1 MLVFA
6 IRDGLERGYDEV
18 GLWLPRFFAALV
30 ILIIGYIIARVI
42 SGLITKALS
51 RSGIDRTLAAQPA
64 GSFIQKVTT
73 TPSKLLGT
81 IAFWAIFLAAVSLA
95 VTELGIEALQDLV
108 SAVYAYLPN
117 VLAALLIFIVAG
129 AIAAG
134 IAALVT
140 RLMGDTGL
148 GKAVATV
155 APVLVMTIATFMIL
169 DQLQIAEDIVRIT
182 YQGLIY
188 AIALAA
194 ALAFGLGGRDVA
206 REMLQGAYQK
216 GQENKEQ
223 FSQDL
228 EQGKE
233 RARQEVDQQKARL
246 QESAPDASSS
256 TGATTQVVRP
266 DPAS

>member
-1 MLVFA
+1 MFVFA
-6 IRDGLERGYDEV
+6 IRDSIERGYTEFFV
-18 GLWLPRFFAALV
+18 WIPKLFAALV

-51 RSGIDRTLAAQPA
+51 RTGVDRTLAAQPA
-64 GSFIQKVTT
+64 GAYIQRVTT
-73 TPSKLLGT
+73 SPSKLLGG

-95 VTELGIEALQDLV
+95 VTELGINALEDLV

-117 VLAALLIFIVAG
+117 VLAALLIFVVAG
-129 AIAAG
+129 AISAG
-134 IAALVT
+134 VASLVT

-148 GKAVATV
+148 GKVVATV
-155 APVLVMTIATFMIL
+155 APILVMTIATFMIL

-223 FSQDL
+223 LGQDL
-228 EQGKE
+228 QQGKE
-233 RARQEVDQQKARL
+233 RAKQEVDQQKARL
-246 QESAPDASSS
+246 EEGTSDTTS
-256 TGATTQVVRP
+256 TGATTRVVRP
-266 DPAS
+266 DPTS

>member
-1 MLVFA
+1 MFVFA
-6 IRDGLERGYDEV
+6 IRDSLDRGYDQFFI
-18 GLWLPRFFAALV
+18 WLPRFLAALV
-30 ILIIGYIIARVI
+30 ILAIGYIIARVI
-42 SGLITKALS
+42 SNLITRALS

-64 GSFIQKVTT
+64 GSLIQKVTT
-73 TPSKLLGT
+73 SPSKLLGT
-81 IAFWAIFLAAVSLA
+81 VAFWGIFLAAVSLA

-108 SAVYAYLPN
+108 SAVYGYLPN
-117 VLAALLIFIVAG
+117 VLAALLIFIIAG

-182 YQGLIY
+182 YQGLIF
-188 AIALAA
+188 AIALTA

-216 GQENKEQ
+216 GQANKEQ
-223 FSQDL
+223 LSQDL

-233 RARQEVDQQKARL
+233 RARQEMDQQKARL
-246 QESAPDASSS
+246 QEGTTDASS
-256 TGATTQVVRP
+256 TGATTRVVP
-266 DPAS
+266 LDPAS